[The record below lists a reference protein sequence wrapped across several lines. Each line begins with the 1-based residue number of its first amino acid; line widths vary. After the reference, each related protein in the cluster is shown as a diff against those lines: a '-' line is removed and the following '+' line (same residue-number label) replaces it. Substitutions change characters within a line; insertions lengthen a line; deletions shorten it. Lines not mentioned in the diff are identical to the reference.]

1 VRGLLLLALV
11 LSLGACHDGALH
23 GLGAPCPC
31 RSGYVCVD
39 NDHCEHPD
47 SGSVAPADAA
57 ADGVSAPAPA
67 PDAAPP
73 PSLAACRSVPIDEN
87 LPPEQRSLLYA
98 AAFAPAAPVLALL
111 TENDIRVWRAEG
123 ANLAATGMV
132 LGAVDPDHRMTGVML
147 SPDGSLLAT
156 RGAVTVWRTAS
167 GAMELDFE
175 LTDSNREASWPLV
188 ALGPDNDR
196 VAIAEAG
203 GRLVTVWSASSH
215 ALLAKIN
222 VPAVMV
228 AAASPVATPGSWWI
242 AVGRVAD
249 SVLEV
254 SLVDLDAPQPVVYPL
269 ATDVSENVAPLL
281 ALSAD
286 GNRLAIVGAGLEV
299 WDVANKARPQR
310 LFNGSSLKAGG
321 TGVAFSPSGQH
332 LAVTTDGQD
341 SVEIWPLDGAPSRA
355 VPAVDTG
362 AVSPAFSA
370 DGTTLVA
377 LPGSADPFAF
387 LYCRD

>member
-123 ANLAATGMV
+123 ANLAPTDIVFGQ
-132 LGAVDPDHRMTGVML
+132 LDPNLRMSGVML
-147 SPDGSLLAT
+147 SPDGSLVAT
-156 RGAVTVWRTAS
+156 RGAVTVWRTDS
-167 GAMELDFE
+167 GAVQLDFHPS
-175 LTDSNREASWPLV
+175 DSNREASWPLV

-203 GRLVTVWSASSH
+203 DRVVTVWSASSH

-222 VPAVMV
+222 VPPVMT

-242 AVGRVAD
+242 AVARLAD
-249 SVLEV
+249 TVLEV
-254 SLVDLDAPQPVVYPL
+254 SLVDLDAPEPVVYPL
-269 ATDVSENVAPLL
+269 ATDVSEGFDPML

-286 GNRLAIVGAGLEV
+286 GNRLAILGALLEV
-299 WDVANKARPQR
+299 WDVANKAKPQR
-310 LFNGSSLKAGG
+310 LFTGPSPKASA
-321 TGVAFSPSGQH
+321 TDFAFSPSGQH
-332 LAVTTDGQD
+332 LAVTTIGQD
-341 SVEIWPLDGAPSRA
+341 SVQIWSFDGAPPRV
-355 VPAVDTG
+355 VPALDTG
-362 AVSPAFSA
+362 AGSPAFSA
-370 DGTTLVA
+370 DGTTLVVV
-377 LPGSADPFAF
+377 PFADRLSF